1 MSSRIARAII
11 RMTVAAAIAPFSVGE
26 IGGAVA
32 QPSARVAALE
42 CLTNRSE
49 SPVSETD
56 VRHAGRR
63 ERRMGDIGL
72 GVGRLDDARAGAARR
87 RAAVDHAIARRL
99 GLQKISR
106 ARIAGRC
113 AAALPHAVT
122 CRVRRGRN
130 GCGLVG

>member
-56 VRHAGRR
+56 ARYAGRR
-63 ERRMGDIGL
+63 ERREAAPATGL
-72 GVGRLDDARAGAARR
+72 
-87 RAAVDHAIARRL
+87 L
-99 GLQKISR
+99 GLTACR
-106 ARIAGRC
+106 ASFDPR
-113 AAALPHAVT
+113 ALPPAA
-122 CRVRRGRN
+122 
-130 GCGLVG
+130 